1 MHWIEGILVLL
12 FPFPYSWLVVV
23 GNLVELS
30 LGGRIEWN
38 LLWDGIV
45 CLVDRCEG
53 L

>member
-1 MHWIEGILVLL
+1 MHWSEGILALQ
-12 FPFPYSWLVVV
+12 FPYSWLVVV
-23 GNLVELS
+23 GNLVELC
-30 LGGRIEWN
+30 LGDRCEWN